1 MTLSTLRRGGSARI
15 AALPVGDIRAQ
26 FIRMGLSEGAV
37 VRCLERL
44 PGGTLVIALSRQE
57 LALSAELA
65 AHITIAPL

>member
-1 MTLSTLRRGGSARI
+1 
-15 AALPVGDIRAQ
+15 
-26 FIRMGLSEGAV
+26 MGLSEGAV

-65 AHITIAPL
+65 SHITIAPL